1 MQNTQPDIIISESDA
16 EKLDELLAKVS
27 QKEFPGKVNLEQELD
42 RASIVPSAQIP
53 DNVVTMNSKVRFKD
67 VNSDKS
73 FTMTLVHP
81 KNAGQENTV
90 SVLAPI
96 GSALLGLSVGQQIS
110 WPKPGG
116 GDMQVEI
123 EAIIYQ
129 PERDGALV

>member
-27 QKEFPGKVNLEQELD
+27 QKDFPGKDNLEKELD
-42 RASIVPSAQIP
+42 RATIVPSSQIP
-53 DNVVTMNSKVRFKD
+53 ADVVTMNSRVRFND

-73 FTMTLVHP
+73 FTMTLVYP

-90 SVLAPI
+90 SVLAPM

-110 WPKPGG
+110 WPKPAGG
-116 GDMQVEI
+116 VMQVEI
-123 EAIIYQ
+123 EEVIYQ
-129 PERDGALV
+129 PERDGVQA

>member
-27 QKEFPGKVNLEQELD
+27 QKDFPGKGNLEKELD
-42 RASIVPSAQIP
+42 RATIVPSSQIP
-53 DNVVTMNSKVRFKD
+53 ENLVTMNSRVRFKD

-73 FTMTLVHP
+73 FTMTLVYP

-90 SVLAPI
+90 SVLAPM

-110 WPKPGG
+110 WPKPAGG
-116 GDMQVEI
+116 VMTVEI
-123 EAIIYQ
+123 EEILYQ
-129 PERDGALV
+129 PERDGVKA